1 MGTNDSSNPAQCPL
15 ELVEILKRLGAHRRE
30 LHAQVFGKP
39 RWTREQ
45 SDGYWHHPL
54 MWACKWLEERV
65 GGISR
70 HELEHAA
77 FRLTTPLGLKG
88 MDPLPGPDEDFLTA
102 LEGNAKRE
110 LCELYDL
117 MAADKTPPELKG
129 QGKPVQ
135 LTEKQAG
142 ALAQLPGRAVQ
153 RRRPPEGD
161 PGMPDWLWMTGK
173 FRELDRD
180 GTMDRDST
188 TTRLW
193 RQLSE
198 EYPTILVEA
207 GIPVASQP
215 PVVVPVDPLLKTNM
229 LAILR
234 EHSSLADDPKKLAE
248 LGELGESLDPNSKSI
263 LQAMAEL
270 QCDELNRTSAK
281 EIIKTAIY
289 SGDEKRAFDQLKR
302 LSLVA
307 SKQGRNGGYW
317 MTARGAKVAEKLN
330 GAIGG
335 TVTPTD
341 CTV

>member
-30 LHAQVFGKP
+30 LHAEVFGKP
-39 RWTREQ
+39 QWTREE

-54 MWACKWLEERV
+54 VWACKWLEERV

-70 HELEHAA
+70 DELEHAA

-102 LEGNAKRE
+102 LDGNAKRE

-129 QGKPVQ
+129 QGKLVQ
-135 LTEKQAG
+135 LTEKQQAALAG
-142 ALAQLPGRAVQ
+142 LRPNCFQVISEEQAEALAQLPGRAIQ
-153 RRRPPEGD
+153 PRRPREGD

-173 FRELDRD
+173 FREL
-180 GTMDRDST
+180 DRDST

-215 PVVVPVDPLLKTNM
+215 PVVVPADP
-229 LAILR
+229 
-234 EHSSLADDPKKLAE
+234 
-248 LGELGESLDPNSKSI
+248 
-263 LQAMAEL
+263 Q
-270 QCDELNRTSAK
+270 K
-281 EIIKTAIY
+281 EI
-289 SGDEKRAFDQLKR
+289 RAE
-302 LSLVA
+302 
-307 SKQGRNGGYW
+307 G
-317 MTARGAKVAEKLN
+317 
-330 GAIGG
+330 
-335 TVTPTD
+335 
-341 CTV
+341 

>member
-15 ELVEILKRLGAHRRE
+15 ELVEILRQLRAHHRKVHE
-30 LHAQVFGKP
+30 QTYDHP
-39 RWTREQ
+39 PWTHEQ
-45 SDGYWHHPL
+45 SAAYWHHPVV
-54 MWACKWLEERV
+54 WVCKWLEQRLA
-65 GGISR
+65 IDR
-70 HELEHAA
+70 DELMTAA
-77 FRLTTPLGLKG
+77 FRLTTPQGLRG
-88 MDPLPGPDEDFLTA
+88 MAPLIAPDGEPDKED
-102 LEGNAKRE
+102 
-110 LCELYDL
+110 
-117 MAADKTPPELKG
+117 KG
-129 QGKPVQ
+129 Q
-135 LTEKQAG
+135 
-142 ALAQLPGRAVQ
+142 
-153 RRRPPEGD
+153 
-161 PGMPDWLWMTGK
+161 PDWLWMIPK

-180 GTMDRDST
+180 GTTDRNST

-198 EYPTILVEA
+198 GYPTILVEA

-215 PVVVPVDPLLKTNM
+215 PVVVPVDPQKVKTAGRLGRLPKDESKLLKTNM

-289 SGDEKRAFDQLKR
+289 SGDEKRAFGQLKR

-330 GAIGG
+330 GAKGG